1 MKRRRISLVLTG
13 IAAIAAAG
21 LLELPRETELAI
33 REKDGRQ
40 YIFVLNYRHEPVQI
54 CLKQPM
60 RDMYAGAETEGT
72 IELKAYET
80 KVFLKK

>member
-40 YIFVLNYRHEPVQI
+40 YIFVLKY
-54 CLKQPM
+54 
-60 RDMYAGAETEGT
+60 
-72 IELKAYET
+72 
-80 KVFLKK
+80 F